1 MKPTDDNYLVAS
13 LFDEDKSS
21 FAGGMLQLP
30 SDGFKPPVTV
40 TGSTYMF
47 NVMKGLIQVTLN
59 ENMFVVTKGCKV
71 QIPEGNEYSLRN
83 IGQGDAYLFSFK
95 SENQKKSIP
104 IGKMDVYG

>member
-1 MKPTDDNYLVAS
+1 
-13 LFDEDKSS
+13 
-21 FAGGMLQLP
+21 MLQLP

-83 IGQGDAYLFSFK
+83 IGQGDAYLFCS
-95 SENQKKSIP
+95 NQKTRRNRYQLVNGCIW
-104 IGKMDVYG
+104 IILQIALNI

>member
-13 LFDEDKSS
+13 LFDEDKS
-21 FAGGMLQLP
+21 FCWWMLQLP

-71 QIPEGNEYSLRN
+71 QILKVMN
-83 IGQGDAYLFSFK
+83 I
-95 SENQKKSIP
+95 P
-104 IGKMDVYG
+104 